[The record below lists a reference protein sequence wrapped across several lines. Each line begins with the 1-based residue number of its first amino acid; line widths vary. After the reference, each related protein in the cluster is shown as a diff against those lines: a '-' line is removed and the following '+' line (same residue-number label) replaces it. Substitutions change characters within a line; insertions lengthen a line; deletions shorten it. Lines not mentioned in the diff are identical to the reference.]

1 MGRTESLR
9 GVRFS
14 VNHGYMGR
22 CYGVCVGHL
31 EWLGYVWWRC
41 SLIIDYLRGS
51 HLSLEICK
59 SNAFVD
65 RDVSKQKHSILKIKA
80 IMVSPIKLGAIS

>member
-1 MGRTESLR
+1 MSLQIHNLLNGQAGTIPTYVPIIYVLLHRLGVIAGNHFNGPYRLTE
-9 GVRFS
+9 G
-14 VNHGYMGR
+14 G
-22 CYGVCVGHL
+22 
-31 EWLGYVWWRC
+31 
-41 SLIIDYLRGS
+41 

>member
-1 MGRTESLR
+1 MRNKCEANHVLYR
-9 GVRFS
+9 DGV
-14 VNHGYMGR
+14 Y
-22 CYGVCVGHL
+22 Y
-31 EWLGYVWWRC
+31 YVRRVPYD
-41 SLIIDYLRGS
+41 LIIDYLRGG

-80 IMVSPIKLGAIS
+80 IMVSPIKLGAIA

>member
-1 MGRTESLR
+1 MSDLK
-9 GVRFS
+9 
-14 VNHGYMGR
+14 
-22 CYGVCVGHL
+22 
-31 EWLGYVWWRC
+31 WLGYVWWRC
-41 SLIIDYLRGS
+41 GLIIDYLKGG

-65 RDVSKQKHSILKIKA
+65 RDVSKQKHSILKINA

>member
-1 MGRTESLR
+1 
-9 GVRFS
+9 
-14 VNHGYMGR
+14 MGR
-22 CYGVCVGHL
+22 CQGVCAGHL
-31 EWLGYVWWRC
+31 EWSGYVWWGYD
-41 SLIIDYLRGS
+41 LIIDYLRGI

-80 IMVSPIKLGAIS
+80 TMVSPIKLGAIS